1 MKVSVLNYF
10 SGMGWDGL
18 VARDRLLNGYHR
30 YAVMHFVERLECGPM
45 SLMPRVYEA
54 ANE

>member
-1 MKVSVLNYF
+1 ME
-10 SGMGWDGL
+10 GDGL
-18 VARDRLLNGYHR
+18 VARDRLLNGHR
-30 YAVMHFVERLECGPM
+30 RCAVMHFVERLECGPM